1 MYQWIS
7 AISFHRTTDTKI
19 KDGKKEEACKESQKN
34 IYKQPGTQKHIQI
47 GTKTKH
53 KEAGKRKHTRKERS
67 TQGTNK
73 QQINKASKEVKQ

>member
-1 MYQWIS
+1 MDIS
-7 AISFHRTTDTKI
+7 NKFPQNDRH
-19 KDGKKEEACKESQKN
+19 KDQRWKKEEACKESQKN

-53 KEAGKRKHTRKERS
+53 KEARKRKHTRKERS

-73 QQINKASKEVKQ
+73 QQINKASK